1 MKKLFT
7 LFLSVISFGLLSAQC
22 HYVIDMYDSWGDGWN
37 GGAAVSVSVNGTT
50 VGSWSLAAGAAG
62 SDSLAT
68 LNGDVVEFTWLPGS
82 WDGECSFDIYDPS
95 GAIVISPGVPGDLPI
110 TNTSN
115 STCQPAT
122 VNVTFQVDMNQV
134 TAGFT
139 TPEVNGQWNSFCGN
153 CNPLTDANNDG
164 IWETTLPL
172 LSGSYEYKFS
182 ADAWSI
188 QEDLDTL
195 LSCINYTND
204 PNAPNGYGYVNR
216 VLNVGSSD
224 MTLPLV
230 CWNSCDPCFYSPQ
243 PPTGVTCTSGT
254 PGQALSEDFENPSAI
269 AFTGDL
275 GTGNNGAWYLGTGS
289 TISGGTGPSGAA
301 SGANY
306 MFFEGSTGTGSLDT
320 ATLVTPM
327 IDLSAAADAAEL
339 TFWMHAYGADMGDLT
354 IGWSSSA
361 SGPFTPLYTH
371 SGALQTATDPW
382 AMVGVD
388 LTSYIGTSGYVGFT
402 YCCRTGY
409 QSDMAIDLVEVNSC
423 FSCLAPS
430 GLMSSNVTTNS
441 ADVSWTPGGAET
453 EWLLVVNGTS
463 SLETASTVS
472 LTGLAANTTY
482 TFEVY
487 AICGAGD
494 TSVVSSPYAFNT
506 LCDVAVAPTNENF
519 DVGFSN
525 CWSQETV
532 SDSIDWFLGTGLT
545 PSNGGGHV
553 TGPSDD
559 VSGGGNYIFLEA
571 SGSDSADIAIIYSE
585 EIDISALANPELRF
599 FSHMYSTQQAMG
611 TMTVDLWDGTSYTNL
626 FTKSGNQG
634 DLWNE
639 ELILLSTS
647 ATTVSFRITGET
659 TSNSSGYTW
668 CGDMA
673 IDEFGVREAQAND
686 LAIIAAIAPSGCDL
700 SNAESIEVWV
710 ENQGLSAES
719 NFDVSYGVNGGAVV
733 VETFTGQL
741 APGDTLMHVFAAT
754 ADMSADGIYDVAL
767 HVDLATDSD
776 TTDNH
781 YLTSGENY
789 FTPAAATTMGDTIC
803 DGDTAH
809 VQAMSSDG
817 YVVWYD
823 AMTGG
828 NMVDE
833 GEDLMVAPNAT
844 TSYYAEVLADEGY
857 SDDFESYAAGDLI
870 AATSNIWEAWTGPNG
885 GGADDAEVS
894 SAQAAGGSNSLYL
907 NNANGDDVVLP
918 FGEAFSSGKFMYSMD
933 MYIVTSA
940 YFNFQADV
948 SIGTT
953 WAFDVFLNG
962 NALDIQVGGAS
973 VLTGSY
979 SGTDPMNNPKW
990 FNITFEGD
998 ITNGT
1003 WEVFTGGVS
1012 QGTFAYAGPVAS
1024 ANIYANTGNEY
1035 YLDNVEW
1042 AALKDDACASATRTE
1057 AIVVVNNCAG
1067 ISELANSNLA
1077 IFPNPNKGEFTVS
1090 NSSEIIN
1097 VNITDVQ
1104 GKVVYSMNNVNLNR
1118 IDVNVSDLEKGM
1130 YMINVET
1137 VDGTITESVIVQ

>member
-7 LFLSVISFGLLSAQC
+7 FLLSVMSFGLLSAQC

-37 GGAAVSVSVNGTT
+37 GGAAVSISVNGTT
-50 VGSWSLAAGAAG
+50 VGSWTLGGGAAG

-68 LNGDVVEFTWLPGS
+68 LNGDVVEFTWLPGT
-82 WDGECSFDIYDPS
+82 WDSECSFDIYDPS
-95 GAIVISPGVPGDLPI
+95 GASVITGGTPGDLPI

-269 AFTGDL
+269 AFSGDL
-275 GTGNNGAWYLGTGS
+275 GTGSNGYWYLGTGG

-306 MFFEGSTGTGSLDT
+306 MFFEGSTGGLDT
-320 ATLVTPM
+320 ATLITPM
-327 IDLSAAADAAEL
+327 IDLTAGADAAEL
-339 TFWMHAYGADMGDLT
+339 TFWMHAFGSAMGDLT

-371 SGALQTATDPW
+371 IGALQTATDPW
-382 AMVGVD
+382 AMIGVD
-388 LTSYIGTSGYVGFT
+388 LTSYLGTSGYVGFT

-409 QSDMAIDLVEVNSC
+409 QSDIAIDLVEVNSC

-441 ADVSWTPGGAET
+441 ADVSWTPGGSET

-463 SLETASTVS
+463 SVETASTVS

-482 TFEVY
+482 TCEVY

-494 TSVVSSPYAFNT
+494 TSVVSSPHAFNT

-519 DVGFSN
+519 DAGFSN
-525 CWSQETV
+525 CWTQDTADV
-532 SDSIDWFLGTGLT
+532 FDWSLRSGSTPSSGTGPT
-545 PSNGGGHV
+545 
-553 TGPSDD
+553 DD
-559 VSGGGNYIFLEA
+559 FTGGGNYMYTETSLPRVW
-571 SGSDSADIAIIYSE
+571 GDSAIMHSE
-585 EIDISALANPELRF
+585 EIDISGLTNPELRF
-599 FSHMYSTQQAMG
+599 LSHMYGDAQG
-611 TMTVDLWDGTSYTNL
+611 TLRVDMWDGSAYSNV
-626 FTKSGNQG
+626 FTKSGDQG
-634 DLWNE
+634 NVWNE
-639 ELILLSTS
+639 ELVLLSTTAS
-647 ATTVSFRITGET
+647 TVSFKVTAVVDTNAGGQAWT
-659 TSNSSGYTW
+659 
-668 CGDMA
+668 GDMA

-719 NFDVSYGVNGGAVV
+719 NFDVSYSVNGGASI

-754 ADMSADGIYDVAL
+754 ADMSADGVYDVAL

-776 TTDNH
+776 TADNH
-781 YLTSGENY
+781 YSVSGENY

-828 NMVDE
+828 NEIGD
-833 GEDLMVAPNAT
+833 GDNLMVAPNAT
-844 TSYYAEVLADEGY
+844 TSYYAEAKDALSYSQDFDGFAD
-857 SDDFESYAAGDLI
+857 GDLI
-870 AATSNIWEAWTGPNG
+870 SVVDSNWWTPWPAATVTPAAVTSSEGNGGNSLMCASDTISGPN
-885 GGADDAEVS
+885 DPIFE
-894 SAQAAGGSNSLYL
+894 
-907 NNANGDDVVLP
+907 
-918 FGEAFSSGKFMYSMD
+918 FGEAINSGMIHFSVD
-933 MYIVTSA
+933 MKIIDGA
-940 YFNFQADV
+940 YFNMQEGVVPATGWAFDIVFNNPNATVDV
-948 SIGTT
+948 SIGGT
-953 WAFDVFLNG
+953 
-962 NALDIQVGGAS
+962 S
-973 VLTGSY
+973 VLSGTY
-979 SGTDPMNNPKW
+979 SGGTDPMGMPKW
-990 FNITFEGD
+990 ITVELDGD
-998 ITNGT
+998 YNTGLWELTINGSSI
-1003 WEVFTGGVS
+1003 GS
-1012 QGTFAYAGPVAS
+1012 FANSDPVAS
-1024 ANIYANTGNEY
+1024 ANFYPRGAPDNDLY
-1035 YLDNVEW
+1035 YLDNIEFL
-1042 AALKDDACASATRTE
+1042 ALKGCVSENRTE
-1057 AIVVVNNCAG
+1057 AIVVVNNCTG
-1067 ISELANSNLA
+1067 INEIANSNLS
-1077 IFPNPNKGEFTVS
+1077 IFPNPNKGEFTIS

-1104 GKVVYSMNNVNLNR
+1104 GKVVYTSNNVNLNKV
-1118 IDVNVSDLEKGM
+1118 DVNVSDLDKGM
-1130 YMINVET
+1130 YMIFVET
-1137 VDGTITESVIVQ
+1137 VDAVITEQVIIK

>member
-1 MKKLFT
+1 M
-7 LFLSVISFGLLSAQC
+7 Q
-22 HYVIDMYDSWGDGWN
+22 DSWGDGWN
-37 GGAAVSVSVNGTT
+37 GASVDVSVNGTVVASWGLG
-50 VGSWSLAAGAAG
+50 VGATGTDQLS
-62 SDSLAT
+62 T
-68 LNGDVVEFTWLPGS
+68 LNGDAVEFFWNSGS
-82 WDGECSFDIYDPS
+82 YDSEITFQITDPS
-95 GAIVISPGVPGDLPI
+95 GVQLYDGADPGDGSFL
-110 TNTSN
+110 THTSN
-115 STCQPAT
+115 STCVPAT

-134 TAGFT
+134 AAGFT
-139 TPEVNGQWNSFCGN
+139 TPEVNGDWNSFCGN

-204 PNAPNGYGYVNR
+204 PSAPNGYGYVNR
-216 VLNVGSSD
+216 VLNVGTSD
-224 MTLPLV
+224 VTVPLV

-275 GTGNNGAWYLGTGS
+275 GTGSAGYWYLGTGS
-289 TISGGTGPSGAA
+289 TGSGFTGPSGAA

-306 MFFEGSTGTGSLDT
+306 MFFEGSTGGLDT

-339 TFWMHAYGADMGDLT
+339 TFWMNAYGATMGDLT

-371 SGALQTATDPW
+371 SGELQTATDPW
-382 AMVGVD
+382 AMIGVD

-409 QSDMAIDLVEVNSC
+409 TSDLAIDLVEVNSC

-430 GLMSSNVTTNS
+430 GLMSNNVTTNS

-463 SLETASTVS
+463 TVETASTVS
-472 LTGLAANTTY
+472 LTGLTANTAY
-482 TFEVY
+482 TCEVY

-506 LCDVAVAPTNENF
+506 LCNVAIAPTNENF
-519 DVGFSN
+519 DAGFSN
-525 CWSQETV
+525 CWTQDTADV
-532 SDSIDWFLGTGLT
+532 FDWSLRSGSTPSGGTGPT
-545 PSNGGGHV
+545 
-553 TGPSDD
+553 DD
-559 VSGGGNYIFLEA
+559 FTGGGNYMYTETSLPRA
-571 SGSDSADIAIIYSE
+571 HGDSAIMHSE
-585 EIDISALANPELRF
+585 EIDISGLTNAELRF
-599 FSHMYSTQQAMG
+599 LSHMYGDAQG
-611 TMTVDLWDGTSYTNL
+611 TLRVDMWDGSAYSNV
-626 FTKSGNQG
+626 FTKSGDQG
-634 DLWNE
+634 NVWNE
-639 ELILLSTS
+639 ELVMLSTTAS
-647 ATTVSFRITGET
+647 TISFKVTAVVDTNAGGQAWT
-659 TSNSSGYTW
+659 
-668 CGDMA
+668 GDMA

-686 LAIIAAIAPSGCDL
+686 LAIIAAIAPSDCDL

-754 ADMSADGIYDVAL
+754 ADMSADGVYDVAL

-803 DGDTAH
+803 DGDTAY

-817 YVVWYD
+817 YVMWYD

-828 NMVDE
+828 NVIDE

-870 AATSNIWEAWTGPNG
+870 AATSNVWEAWTGPNG

-940 YFNFQADV
+940 YFNLQADV

-953 WAFDVFLNG
+953 WAFDVILNG
-962 NALDIQVGGAS
+962 NALDVQVGGAS

-998 ITNGT
+998 ITSGT

-1042 AALKDDACASATRTE
+1042 AALKDDACASGTRTE
-1057 AIVVVNNCAG
+1057 AIVVVNNCTG

-1104 GKVVYSMNNVNLNR
+1104 GKIVYSMNNVNLNKM
-1118 IDVNVSDLEKGM
+1118 DVNISDLEKGM

>member
-7 LFLSVISFGLLSAQC
+7 LFLSVMTFGLLSGQC
-22 HYVIDMYDSWGDGWN
+22 DYVIDMQDSWGDGWN
-37 GGAAVSVSVNGTT
+37 GASVDVSVNGT
-50 VGSWSLAAGAAG
+50 VVASWALGGGATG
-62 SDSLAT
+62 TDQLST
-68 LNGDVVEFTWLPGS
+68 LNGDAVEFFWNSGS
-82 WDGECSFDIYDPS
+82 YDGEITFQITDPS
-95 GAIVISPGVPGDLPI
+95 GVQLYDGGDPGDGSFL
-110 TNTSN
+110 THTSN
-115 STCQPAT
+115 STCVPAT

-139 TPEVNGQWNSFCGN
+139 TPEVNGEWNSFCGN

-204 PNAPNGYGYVNR
+204 PSAPNGYGYVNR
-216 VLNVGSSD
+216 VLNVGTSD
-224 MTLPLV
+224 ITVPLV

-254 PGQALSEDFENPSAI
+254 PGVALSEDFENPSAI

-275 GTGNNGAWYLGTGS
+275 GTGSAGAWYLGTGG
-289 TISGGTGPSGAA
+289 TTSGFTGPSGAA

-306 MFFEGSTGTGSLDT
+306 MFFEGSTGGLDT

-339 TFWMHAYGADMGDLT
+339 TFWMHAYGATMGDLT

-371 SGALQTATDPW
+371 SGELQTATDPW
-382 AMVGVD
+382 AMIGVD

-409 QSDMAIDLVEVNSC
+409 TSDIAIDLVEVNSC

-430 GLMSSNVTTNS
+430 GLMSNNVTTNS

-463 SLETASTVS
+463 TVETASTVS
-472 LTGLAANTTY
+472 LTGLTANTAY
-482 TFEVY
+482 TCEVY
-487 AICGAGD
+487 AICGVGD

-506 LCDVAVAPTNENF
+506 LCDVAIAPTNENF
-519 DVGFSN
+519 DAGFSN
-525 CWSQETV
+525 CWTQDTADV
-532 SDSIDWFLGTGLT
+532 FDWSLRSGSTPSGGTGPT
-545 PSNGGGHV
+545 
-553 TGPSDD
+553 DD
-559 VSGGGNYIFLEA
+559 FTGGGNYMYTETSLPRA
-571 SGSDSADIAIIYSE
+571 HGDSAIMHSE
-585 EIDISALANPELRF
+585 EIDISGLTNAELRF
-599 FSHMYSTQQAMG
+599 LSHMYGDAIG
-611 TMTVDLWDGTSYTNL
+611 TLRVDMWDGSAYSNV
-626 FTKSGNQG
+626 FTKSGDQG
-634 DLWNE
+634 NVWNE
-639 ELILLSTS
+639 ELVMLSTTAS
-647 ATTVSFRITGET
+647 TISFKVTAVVDTNAGGQAWT
-659 TSNSSGYTW
+659 
-668 CGDMA
+668 GDMA

-686 LAIIAAIAPSGCDL
+686 LAIIAAIAPSDCDL

-754 ADMSADGIYDVAL
+754 ADMSADGVYDVAL

-803 DGDTAH
+803 DGDTAY

-817 YVVWYD
+817 YVMWYD

-828 NMVDE
+828 NLIDE

-844 TSYYAEVLADEGY
+844 TSFYAEVLADEGY
-857 SDDFESYAAGDLI
+857 SDDFESYTSGDLI
-870 AATSNIWEAWTGPNG
+870 AASSNVWEAWTGPNG

-948 SIGTT
+948 SIGST

-962 NALDIQVGGAS
+962 NALDVQVGGAS

-1057 AIVVVNNCAG
+1057 AIVVVNNCTG
-1067 ISELANSNLA
+1067 ISELTNSNLA

-1104 GKVVYSMNNVNLNR
+1104 GKIVYSMNNVNLNKM
-1118 IDVNVSDLEKGM
+1118 DVNISDLEKGM